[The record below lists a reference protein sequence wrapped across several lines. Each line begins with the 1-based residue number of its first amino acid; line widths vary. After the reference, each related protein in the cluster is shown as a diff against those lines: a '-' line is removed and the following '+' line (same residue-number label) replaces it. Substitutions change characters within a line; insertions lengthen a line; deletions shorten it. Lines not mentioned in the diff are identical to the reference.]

1 MINKL
6 KATILSLGVLVAL
19 ALPLGLTATVGA
31 ACTENDPAQDNI
43 NCSLNCGSNLD
54 LTAINN
60 AKGGSSCAN
69 NKANTGTNF
78 TDIAKKIINI
88 LSVLVG
94 AVAVIMIIFG
104 GFRYVT
110 SAGNDSNVSAAKNT
124 ILYAIVGLIIVALA
138 QVVVHFVLNNL
149 TG

>member
-6 KATILSLGVLVAL
+6 KATILSLSILFVLAV
-19 ALPLGLTATVGA
+19 PA
-31 ACTENDPAQDNI
+31 AAFAAVDCSKQEAQANI
-43 NCSLNCGSNLD
+43 ECSLKCGSNLSLNSVSSD
-54 LTAINN
+54 PATKQCDNTTA
-60 AKGGSSCAN
+60 G
-69 NKANTGTNF
+69 TGKTNF